1 MQQPEVAV
9 RRQRLGAYV
18 VCRRGEAVLLTR
30 LSALTTAP
38 GRWTLPGGGVEHGE
52 HPRDAALREVHEETG
67 LHVHLGRLLDVDSS
81 HFTGRSPRGVLEDYH
96 SVRLV
101 FEAATTDERVPQV
114 LEADGSSDAAAWVA
128 GSEIDS
134 GAVDVV
140 DLVRFALRLSP
151 GRAHPSR

>member
-1 MQQPEVAV
+1 MQEPEVAV

-18 VCRRGEAVLLTR
+18 VCRRGDAVLLTR

-67 LHVHLGRLLDVDSS
+67 LQVRLGRLLDVDSG
-81 HFTGRSPRGVLEDYH
+81 HFVGRSPRGVLEDYQ

-101 FEAATTDERVPQV
+101 FEAVTEDDAVPRVV
-114 LEADGSSDAAAWVA
+114 EADGSSDAAAWVQRVD
-128 GSEIDS
+128 IDS

-140 DLVRFALRLSP
+140 DLVRFALGLVS
-151 GRAHPSR
+151 